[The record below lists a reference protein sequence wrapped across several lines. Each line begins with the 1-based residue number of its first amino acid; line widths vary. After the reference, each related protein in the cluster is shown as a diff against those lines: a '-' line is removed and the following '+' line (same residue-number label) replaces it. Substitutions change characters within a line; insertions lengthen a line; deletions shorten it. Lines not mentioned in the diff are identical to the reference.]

1 MISKSFNST
10 KLKYYPTTNNNT
22 FHFDHVHIIWNQQ
35 VPLHQQQTW
44 ELSYIIT
51 GSGAR
56 IIGDIV
62 ENFSKGEIIL
72 IPPNIPHCWSFDESV
87 HDDEGKIEN
96 ITIVIEND
104 FLISCKNLFPELY
117 FSISELQSN
126 ENAVSFEGELLEKLQ
141 ASMASMVHQDR
152 IERLSSFIKLLQLI
166 SHCKEM
172 HIVGR
177 PIVENKKEK
186 KLQEIHLFILRNFQ
200 GNISLEQIAKSVG
213 MQKSSFCVFF
223 KRMTGKSF
231 FTYLTEFRIDSSCEM
246 LLKTK
251 LSVAEICIASGFND
265 IPYYNRVFKKVKNM
279 TPTQYR
285 KSEKV
290 NSEFLFHNSISN

>member
-1 MISKSFNST
+1 MKQ
-10 KLKYYPTTNNNT
+10 KLKYYPKNKVIT
-22 FHFDHVHIIWNQQ
+22 FHFDHVHIPWDQQ

-51 GSGAR
+51 GSGVR
-56 IIGDIV
+56 IIGDVV

-87 HDDEGKIEN
+87 HDGEGKIEN
-96 ITIVIEND
+96 ITIVMEND
-104 FLISCKNLFPELY
+104 FLERCKNLFPEL
-117 FSISELQSN
+117 SAAISELQSN
-126 ENAVSFEGELLEKLQ
+126 ENAVSFQGELLDKLQ
-141 ASMASMVHQDR
+141 VLMTSMVHQDS
-152 IERLSSFIKLLQLI
+152 IERLSSFIKLLKLI
-166 SHCKEM
+166 SYCKEM

-177 PIVENKKEK
+177 PVPDHKKEK
-186 KLQEIHLFILRNFQ
+186 KLQEIHLFVLRNFQ
-200 GNISLEQIAKSVG
+200 RNITLEEISKSAG

-223 KRMTGKSF
+223 KKMTGKSF
-231 FTYLTEFRIDSSCEM
+231 FTYLTEFRIESSCQM

-265 IPYYNRVFKKVKNM
+265 IPYYNRVFKKIKHI

-285 KSEKV
+285 KQ
-290 NSEFLFHNSISN
+290 I

>member
-1 MISKSFNST
+1 MKQN
-10 KLKYYPTTNNNT
+10 LKYYPTTRT
-22 FHFDHVHIIWNQQ
+22 STYHFDHVHIEWNQQ

-87 HDDEGKIEN
+87 HDNEGKIEN

-104 FLISCKNLFPELY
+104 FLFDCKNLFSELSS
-117 FSISELQSN
+117 SISELQSN
-126 ENAVSFEGELLEKLQ
+126 KNAVSFEGELLEKLQ
-141 ASMASMVHQDR
+141 VLMTSMIHQDS
-152 IERLSSFIKLLQLI
+152 IERLSSFIKLLKLI
-166 SHCKEM
+166 SYCKEM
-172 HIVGR
+172 HIVGH
-177 PIVENKKEK
+177 PIIENKKEK
-186 KLQEIHLFILRNFQ
+186 KQQEIYLFILRNFQ
-200 GNISLEQIAKSVG
+200 GNISLEQISKSVG

-223 KRMTGKSF
+223 KKMAGKSF
-231 FTYLTEFRIDSSCEM
+231 FTYLTEFRIESSCQM

-265 IPYYNRVFKKVKNM
+265 IPYYNRVFKKNKNM

-285 KSEKV
+285 KFEGLSV
-290 NSEFLFHNSISN
+290 CEFESLRV

>member
-1 MISKSFNST
+1 MKQN
-10 KLKYYPTTNNNT
+10 LKYYPKTKTST
-22 FHFDHVHIIWNQQ
+22 FHFDHVHITWDKQ

-44 ELSYIIT
+44 ELSYILT
-51 GSGAR
+51 GSGVR
-56 IIGDIV
+56 TIGNIV

-72 IPPNIPHCWSFDESV
+72 IPPNIPHCWSFDKSV
-87 HDDEGKIEN
+87 HDAEGKIEN
-96 ITIVIEND
+96 VTIVIEND
-104 FLISCKNLFPELY
+104 FLIHCKNLFPELY

-141 ASMASMVHQDR
+141 ILMASMIHQNP
-152 IERLSSFIKLLQLI
+152 IERLSSFINLLQVI
-166 SHCKEM
+166 SYCKEM

-177 PIVENKKEK
+177 PVIENSKER
-186 KLQEIHLFILRNFQ
+186 KLQAIHLFVLGNFQ
-200 GNISLEQIAKSVG
+200 RHISLEEISKSMG

-223 KRMTGKSF
+223 KKMNGQSF
-231 FTYLTEFRIDSSCEM
+231 FSYLTEFRVESSCQM

-265 IPYYNRVFKKVKNM
+265 IPYYNRVFKRIKNT

-285 KSEKV
+285 KQVE
-290 NSEFLFHNSISN
+290 E

>member
-1 MISKSFNST
+1 MKQN
-10 KLKYYPTTNNNT
+10 LKYYPKNKTNT
-22 FHFDHVHIIWNQQ
+22 YHFDHVHITWNQQ

-51 GSGAR
+51 GSGVR
-56 IIGDIV
+56 TIGNVIED
-62 ENFSKGEIIL
+62 FSKGEIIL
-72 IPPNIPHCWSFDESV
+72 IPPNIPHCWSFDEST
-87 HDDEGKIEN
+87 HDLEGKIEN

-104 FLISCKNLFPELY
+104 FLERCKNIFPEL
-117 FSISELQSN
+117 FFAISELQSN
-126 ENAVSFEGELLEKLQ
+126 ENAVSFEDELLKELQ
-141 ASMASMVHQDR
+141 ILMTSMIDQDSVG
-152 IERLSSFIKLLQLI
+152 RLSSFITLLQLI

-172 HIVGR
+172 HIVGK

-186 KLQEIHLFILRNFQ
+186 KLQEIYLFILSNFQ
-200 GNISLEQIAKSVG
+200 RDITLDEISKSAG

-223 KRMTGKSF
+223 KKMTGKSF
-231 FTYLTEFRIDSSCEM
+231 FTYLTEFRIESSCQM

-265 IPYYNRVFKKVKNM
+265 IPYYNRVFKKSKNT

-285 KSEKV
+285 KSESLSV
-290 NSEFLFHNSISN
+290 